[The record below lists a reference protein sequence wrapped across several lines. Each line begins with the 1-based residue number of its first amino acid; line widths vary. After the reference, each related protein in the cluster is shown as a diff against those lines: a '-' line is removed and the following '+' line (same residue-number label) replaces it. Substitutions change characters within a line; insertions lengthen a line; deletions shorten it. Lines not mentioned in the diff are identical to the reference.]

1 MTFSPQFLDELRS
14 RIGLADVVGRRVKL
28 TRKGHEHLGL
38 CPFHK
43 EKTPSF
49 TLNEEKGF
57 YHCFGCGAHG
67 GAIDFAMQTDG
78 LTFPE
83 AVERLAAEAGME
95 VPADTPEERRR
106 SKERQGLY
114 GVVEAA
120 AVFFE
125 KALRMPEGKKGLDY
139 FRARGLDDATI
150 SRFRLGFAPDARD
163 RVKTELIRQGIPED
177 LMVAAGLLKRPEDG
191 RPPFGYF
198 RNRVIFPIC
207 DKRGR
212 PVAFGGRILGPGEP
226 KYLNSPE
233 TALFKKGRILYGLNL
248 AAAPA
253 RKEGTLVVAEGYMD
267 VIALARAGIGN
278 AVAPLGTALT
288 EEQIGELWR
297 VVRDP
302 VLCFDGDKAGERAA
316 SRAAERAL
324 PLLKSGY
331 ALRFATLPPGE
342 DPDSLIEKEG
352 VAAMRRVLSEA
363 APLSDLLWRMEAGTR
378 RTSGPEDRASLRK
391 RLDDHARRIAD
402 PTVRGYFLK
411 YFKDRIWEGG
421 QGGWRGR
428 AGTGVA
434 PSAIKLTSATAP
446 QAKVH
451 KRLIAQQVLV
461 AIIVNHPDFFQK
473 VEDQFGSLSFEDGAL
488 DRLRQELVHILSGA
502 GALDRDE
509 LRNELRRR
517 SMEDALGLLE
527 GVGFMKAIGPKAG
540 VEAIEEAWE
549 DNFER
554 LRQAAFGSEISRQVS
569 AIKAE
574 LSNADAGDAL
584 TDEQLAR
591 VTELRRAFVSGQD
604 E

>member
-1 MTFSPQFLDELRS
+1 MAFSPQFLDELRS
-14 RIGLADVVGRRVKL
+14 RIGLADVVGKRVKL

-67 GAIDFAMQTDG
+67 SAIDFAMQTDG
-78 LTFPE
+78 LSFPE

-95 VPADTPEERRR
+95 IPADSPEERQR
-106 SKERQGLY
+106 SKERQSLY
-114 GVVEAA
+114 DVVEAA
-120 AVFFE
+120 AAFFE
-125 KALRMPEGKKGLDY
+125 KSLRMPEGKKGLDY
-139 FRARGLDDATI
+139 FHARGLDDETI

-163 RVKTELIRQGIPED
+163 RIKTELTRQGISED
-177 LMVAAGLLKRPEDG
+177 LMVAAGLLKRPDDG
-191 RPPFGYF
+191 RSPFGYF

-212 PVAFGGRILGPGEP
+212 AIAFGGRILGPGEP

-248 AAAPA
+248 AAAVA

-302 VLCFDGDKAGERAA
+302 VLCFDGDKAGNRAA
-316 SRAAERAL
+316 ARAAERAL

-331 ALRFATLPPGE
+331 ALRFAALPPGE

-352 VAAMRRVLSEA
+352 VAAMARVLSEA
-363 APLSDLLWRMEAGTR
+363 VPLSDLLWRMEAGTGGA
-378 RTSGPEDRASLRK
+378 SSPEDRAALQK
-391 RLDDHARRIAD
+391 RLEDHARRIAD
-402 PTVRGYFLK
+402 PTVRGHFLK
-411 YFKDRIWEGG
+411 YFKDRIWDGG
-421 QGGWRGR
+421 QGRQRNRSGP
-428 AGTGVA
+428 A
-434 PSAIKLTSATAP
+434 PSAIKLTFATAP
-446 QAKVH
+446 RAKVH
-451 KRLIAQQVLV
+451 KHLIAQQVLV
-461 AIIVNHPDFFQK
+461 TIIVNHPDFFQK

-488 DRLRQELVHILSGA
+488 DGLRQELVHILSGA
-502 GALDRDE
+502 ETLDRDE
-509 LRNELRRR
+509 IRTELRRR
-517 SMEDALGLLE
+517 GMDGALGLLE
-527 GVGFMKAIGPKAG
+527 DVRFMKAIGP
-540 VEAIEEAWE
+540 EASFEAVEEAWE

-554 LRQAAFGSEISRQVS
+554 LRDAAFGSEITRQVS
-569 AIKAE
+569 EIKTE
-574 LSNADAGDAL
+574 LSNAKTEDAM
-584 TDEQLAR
+584 TEEQLIR
-591 VTELRRAFVSGQD
+591 VTELRRALVSEQD
-604 E
+604 D